1 MFVILLLKVFAA
13 FCAAENTLEKKPVWL
28 FGVVDPFS
36 GVGVNGADVMFDN
49 LLGPNDVPD
58 FTLRCDIMFP
68 DGEVMTFGLDVTG
81 SDDPRVRLSPKR
93 GVLESVGVGG
103 VFTIIGAVS
112 PGGGVCGTAV
122 VSMG

>member
-1 MFVILLLKVFAA
+1 LLKVFAA
-13 FCAAENTLEKKPVWL
+13 FCAAEKTLEKKPLCV

-36 GVGVNGADVMFDN
+36 GVGVNGAEVIFDN
-49 LLGPNDVPD
+49 LLCPNDVPD

-68 DGEVMTFGLDVTG
+68 DGEVMTLGLDVTG
-81 SDDPRVRLSPKR
+81 SDDPRFRLSTKR

-112 PGGGVCGTAV
+112 LGGGVCGTAA
-122 VSMG
+122 VSIG